1 MSFPQAL
8 RHAAL
13 GLALL
18 GMGWPARPAGAAPVT
33 VEGITFSD
41 ERGDFTI
48 VKVTGTGTLDDPF
61 VIVEEITGGA
71 PILVIRGFDQRFGNR
86 IGSQHIMGMAIT
98 KMAINHTGA
107 AWNEYRME
115 LRTTPDRPSGYGD
128 GLSFAQG
135 WGHAPPVVSSGFR
148 HVQVIDE
155 PYDAI
160 DFTQGRVEPDEAA
173 SFDFFVTDMTP
184 KPEIFLLQEPVRS
197 VACRWP
203 PAYPARC

>member
-1 MSFPQAL
+1 MRGPLAGP
-8 RHAAL
+8 A
-13 GLALL
+13 LALIL
-18 GMGWPARPAGAAPVT
+18 AAAGTAAGPSPAPAQPMT

-48 VKVTGTGTLDDPF
+48 VKVTGSGRLGDPF
-61 VIVEEITGGA
+61 VVVEDVTGSE
-71 PILVIRGFDQRFGNR
+71 PTLVIRGLDAGFGNR
-86 IGSQHIMGMAIT
+86 IGSQHVAGFAIT
-98 KMAINHTGA
+98 KIAINHTGA
-107 AWNEYRME
+107 AWSEYRLE
-115 LRTTPDRPSGYGD
+115 LRTAPDVPSPYGD

-160 DFTQGRVEPDEAA
+160 DFTQGRVEPDDAA

-197 VACRWP
+197 VACAWP
-203 PAYPARC
+203 PSGAARC